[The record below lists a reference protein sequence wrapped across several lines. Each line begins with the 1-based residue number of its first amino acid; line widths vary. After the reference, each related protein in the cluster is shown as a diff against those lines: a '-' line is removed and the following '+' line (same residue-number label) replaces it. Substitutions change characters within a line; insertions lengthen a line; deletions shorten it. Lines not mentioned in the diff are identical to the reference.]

1 MPLTLVE
8 YSYVCSI
15 AMKVN
20 LLYLSPRVRA
30 LWQHRTPSLI
40 SSNLRTGWSE
50 PSGPCLQR
58 GIAIG
63 HLILS
68 RAVET
73 TTAFDYER
81 PVQCQCIYALCMLIK
96 WQHSYFLLLF
106 LDRTLYHIQSNMLI
120 LLILMRERT
129 AIGTHISPI
138 PTNINSRASD
148 VSIRKYIQQYPE
160 YDDVRPRINL
170 GESWERYVFD
180 ALAPPKFP
188 LPIWRAI
195 PIPRLYWPARL
206 LLNLRGITK
215 GEDSGNATHDATT
228 TGNPA

>member
-120 LLILMRERT
+120 LLISMWKNSDWDAYQPDPDKHKFKSIWCQHKKIYTTVSWIWRRT
-129 AIGTHISPI
+129 AEDKPRGVLRTICVRRFSAAKVSF
-138 PTNINSRASD
+138 TNM
-148 VSIRKYIQQYPE
+148 
-160 YDDVRPRINL
+160 
-170 GESWERYVFD
+170 ESHTNTTFILAREIVAQPERY
-180 ALAPPKFP
+180 
-188 LPIWRAI
+188 
-195 PIPRLYWPARL
+195 Y
-206 LLNLRGITK
+206 
-215 GEDSGNATHDATT
+215 
-228 TGNPA
+228 